1 MDLRM
6 YLVNA
11 RQSKGYS
18 QRRTARE
25 SGISYQHYAKIESG
39 DRGKKVSFII
49 IGRIANV
56 LDISLDE
63 LYKLEKSYLDEQELS
78 NESKIWL

>member
-1 MDLRM
+1 M

-18 QRRTARE
+18 QRRTARK

-78 NESKIWL
+78 NESKI